1 MHVCKHAKPLQS
13 CPTLCNPMD
22 CTLLGS
28 SLQGIIQA
36 RILEWVA
43 CPPPGDLPNPG
54 IFPAHGLNPASLMSP
69 ALASGFF
76 TTSATWE
83 TWMRMGEFNSDDCY
97 NYYCEQETLERNGIA
112 LIVNNNN
119 KKIWNA
125 VLQCNLENDR
135 VSSVCFQSKP
145 FNIIVIQVH
154 DPNTDAKEADQINE
168 DL

>member
-1 MHVCKHAKPLQS
+1 
-13 CPTLCNPMD
+13 
-22 CTLLGS
+22 
-28 SLQGIIQA
+28 
-36 RILEWVA
+36 
-43 CPPPGDLPNPG
+43 
-54 IFPAHGLNPASLMSP
+54 
-69 ALASGFF
+69 
-76 TTSATWE
+76 
-83 TWMRMGEFNSDDCY
+83 MRMGEFNSDDCY